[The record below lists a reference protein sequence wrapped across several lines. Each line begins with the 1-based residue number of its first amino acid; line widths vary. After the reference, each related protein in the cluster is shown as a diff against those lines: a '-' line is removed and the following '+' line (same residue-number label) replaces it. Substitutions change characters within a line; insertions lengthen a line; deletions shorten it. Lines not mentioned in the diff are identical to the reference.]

1 MSAPSPPLHGWS
13 HSIELTIAV
22 QPVVDAPLIRS
33 KETTAAQAL
42 DPNPVLS
49 RAQHVAHPNSHDTHP
64 TSPSHL
70 VTSIQTHD
78 LRTCQTPDVT
88 TYGPRLAFIISAAV
102 PFSLFA
108 YA

>member
-70 VTSIQTHD
+70 VTINGLSY
-78 LRTCQTPDVT
+78 LSRPM
-88 TYGPRLAFIISAAV
+88 ISARARHQM
-102 PFSLFA
+102 
-108 YA
+108 